1 MGNCHNT
8 IEINAPVSQVWD
20 TIRDFHDMSWAPG
33 VITEVRK
40 VGEKNGDEIGAKR
53 VLNDAF
59 HETLIKL
66 DSEGHTF
73 SYTIDDGPEP
83 ISSTSVK
90 NYVGTVKVT
99 PAGNATLVE
108 WGSSFDSAQEN
119 EVADFCNPI
128 YTALLSALKEAL
140 S

>member
-1 MGNCHNT
+1 MGICHNT
-8 IEINAPVSQVWD
+8 IEINAPVAQVWD

-33 VITEVRK
+33 VITEVKK

-99 PAGNATLVE
+99 PAGNGTLVE

-128 YTALLSALKEAL
+128 YTALLSALKETL

>member
-8 IEINAPVSQVWD
+8 IEINAPVAQVWD
-20 TIRDFHDMSWAPG
+20 TIRDFHDMSWASG

-99 PAGNATLVE
+99 PAGNGTLVE

-128 YTALLSALKEAL
+128 YTALLSALKETL

>member
-8 IEINAPVSQVWD
+8 IEINAPVAQVWD

-99 PAGNATLVE
+99 PAGNGTLVE

-128 YTALLSALKEAL
+128 YTALLSALKETL